1 MKHALETART
11 DSLGLAG
18 PLVWANQRAGAHSTI
33 LPLSL
38 GSPLP
43 SLLLECV
50 QMCVWIHICVCI
62 QRAEV
67 DVVSFLLHM
76 SPAQARAHTVVG

>member
-1 MKHALETART
+1 MRNALETART

-18 PLVWANQRAGAHSTI
+18 QLVWANQRAGAHSTI
-33 LPLSL
+33 L
-38 GSPLP
+38 PLP